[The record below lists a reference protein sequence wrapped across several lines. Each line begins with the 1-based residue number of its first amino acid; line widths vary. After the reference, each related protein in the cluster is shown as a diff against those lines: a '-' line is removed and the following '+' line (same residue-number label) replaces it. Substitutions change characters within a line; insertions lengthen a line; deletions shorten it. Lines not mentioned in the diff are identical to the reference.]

1 MKLSKNFSL
10 NEITRS
16 STAIRKGINNNPN
29 EEHLYN
35 IKILI
40 NEIVQPMR
48 DDIGPIRIS
57 SGYRSPQLNRAIGGS
72 NKSQHCKGQALDLQ
86 YWEKGKMNNEVIYD
100 WILSNEVEFDQIIN
114 EFNFAWIHISYNE
127 GKNRQ
132 QVLEAFRDKDGDVA
146 YKFADDIP
154 KYMER

>member
-10 NEITRS
+10 SEITRS

-86 YWEKGKMNNEVIYD
+86 YWEKGKMNNEIIYD

-114 EFNFAWIHISYNE
+114 EFNFSWIHISYNE

-132 QVLEAFRDKDGDVA
+132 QVLEAFRDEDGDVA
-146 YKFADDIP
+146 YKFANDIP
-154 KYMER
+154 KYIER

>member
-16 STAIRKGINNNPN
+16 TTAIRKGINNNPN

-72 NKSQHCKGQALDLQ
+72 NKSQHCRGQALDLQ
-86 YWEKGKMNNEVIYD
+86 FWEKGQMNNKVMYD
-100 WILSNEVEFDQIIN
+100 WILNNEIEFDQVIN

-146 YKFADDIP
+146 YKFANDVP
-154 KYMER
+154 KYIER